1 MKLFIWPASFSGY
14 LLAAWEYWRVAN
26 WLAPY
31 VKTPWVGEIAGFLII
46 FFAVLIL
53 AGLAGRVARWLM
65 KKAGLSSI
73 DRFLGALLGLL
84 RGALVV
90 AIVLTVM
97 TAFAPAARWLDQSQL
112 APYFL
117 VGGRAAIWVAPSEL
131 RHGLPGAGLLEA
143 RAAGIGQQSSE
154 ADRAGEVASSKT
166 FLLIWKVQRG
176 VSERSVGSTHSA
188 DVQKQYSLLGSS
200 PGIQKAFHCDGAGR
214 KSRQP
219 VQGGARTWHAPQY
232 S

>member
-1 MKLFIWPASFSGY
+1 MSVADWIILAFLVFSVIGAATEGFFHEAFHLAGLVIGY
-14 LLAAWEYWRVAN
+14 LLAAWQYQRLAN
-26 WLAPY
+26 SLAPY
-31 VKTPWVGEIAGFLII
+31 VKNPWVGEIVGFLVI

-53 AGLAGRVARWLM
+53 AGLAGTIARWAM

-117 VGGRAAIWVAPSEL
+117 VGGRAAIWLAPSEL
-131 RHGLPGAGLLEA
+131 RHRFYQGLDYV
-143 RAAGIGQQSSE
+143 R
-154 ADRAGEVASSKT
+154 
-166 FLLIWKVQRG
+166 
-176 VSERSVGSTHSA
+176 
-188 DVQKQYSLLGSS
+188 
-200 PGIQKAFHCDGAGR
+200 
-214 KSRQP
+214 
-219 VQGGARTWHAPQY
+219 HAPPASESSQPKPAEPAH
-232 S
+232 